1 MLLATHRW
9 CYVGEEVKIRHTFPK
24 PGVPSYRPHTGGG
37 MGGVVKIGDTFLKPG
52 VP

>member
-1 MLLATHRW
+1 MGHLFQARFSMLLATHRW

-37 MGGVVKIGDTFLKPG
+37 IGGEW
-52 VP
+52 